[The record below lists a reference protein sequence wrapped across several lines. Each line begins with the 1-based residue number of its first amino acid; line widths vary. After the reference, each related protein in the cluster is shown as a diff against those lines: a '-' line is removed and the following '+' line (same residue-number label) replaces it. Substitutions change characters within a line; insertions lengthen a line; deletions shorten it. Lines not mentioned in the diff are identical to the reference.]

1 MRASRWVAAV
11 LFAAGA
17 VAVIEA
23 QPGGFGGR
31 GGFGG
36 GGVNALVLTNSAL
49 QAELKV
55 TAEQKEKLKPL
66 AEKQAALQKRMPEI
80 FKEAAGDKDRMK
92 ELFGE
97 MREQGEK
104 LQAELKTALDDTL
117 TADQK
122 TRLKQVERQMAGPR
136 AFAADDVAAGLK
148 LTDDQKG
155 KVRGIMDDLGRDT
168 KELFGGGGG
177 KGGFGKGFDPE
188 RMAENQK
195 KMEKLNKA
203 AMAEVMDVL
212 NDDQKKSWKEMVGA
226 PFDTSKLFQFPGGGG
241 GKRPRD

>member
-23 QPGGFGGR
+23 QPPGGR
-31 GGFGG
+31 GGGMFGQG
-36 GGVNALVLTNSAL
+36 GGVTALVLSNAAL

-66 AEKQAALQKRMPEI
+66 AEQQQALQKRGMEI

-92 ELFGE
+92 ELFTE
-97 MREQGEK
+97 NREKQEQF
-104 LQAELKTALDDTL
+104 QAELKKSLDDTL

-122 TRLKQVERQMAGPR
+122 TRLKQIERQVAGPR
-136 AFAADDVAAGLK
+136 ALTTEDVAAGLK
-148 LTDDQKG
+148 LTDEQKG
-155 KVRGIMDDLGRDT
+155 KIRGVMDDLGRDM
-168 KELFGGGGG
+168 KEMFGGGG
-177 KGGFGKGFDPE
+177 KGGFGKGGFDPE
-188 RMAENQK
+188 RMAENAK

-203 AMAEVMDVL
+203 AMADIEEVL
-212 NDDQKKSWKEMVGA
+212 TDDQKKAWKEMVGA
-226 PFDTSKLFQFPGGGG
+226 PFDTSKLVQSFGGGPR
-241 GKRPRD
+241 RPKD